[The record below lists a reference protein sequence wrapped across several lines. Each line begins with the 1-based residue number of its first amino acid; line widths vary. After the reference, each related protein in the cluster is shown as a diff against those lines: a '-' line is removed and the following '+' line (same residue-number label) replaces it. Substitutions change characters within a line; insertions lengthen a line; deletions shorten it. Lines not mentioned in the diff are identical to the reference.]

1 MIITKIIKKM
11 SKLKDERELLSKPG
25 DTILETLDQLKMSQ
39 VELAE
44 RMGKTPPK
52 VNDIISGKEPIS
64 ITTAFQLEKVLG
76 IDAQFWLNRELI
88 YREKLSR
95 IEQEEK
101 LEESVEWLKTQ
112 PLRELKSNGY
122 IETAKIGSKMA
133 EECLKFYGV
142 ASPNQ
147 WESIYVDQYISSEFR
162 KSETHKSTLGSLA
175 AFLRIG
181 EIELRK
187 LKLRNFNKELFK
199 ENLIKIRDIIRTH
212 PENFAMLLKNF
223 CEEAGVALIYT
234 PKISKAPVSGV
245 ARWIGGNPVIQLTDR
260 FKTNNHFW
268 FSFFHEAGHILLH
281 GKKDVFIENIEETEK
296 NTAKE
301 TQADDFANKFLLPVD
316 VTSELSKERV
326 TEKEIRQ
333 IARKYNTHP
342 AIVLGR
348 LQHLKVVPYS
358 FGNSLKLKVTL
369 NDIINSNG

>member
-1 MIITKIIKKM
+1 M